1 MAAAQSPLTQGEM
14 VAGLRRLGV
23 EQGDLLE
30 VHSSLRRLGPIE
42 GGAATVIRAPQAA
55 VGPTGALVMPAYP
68 VGPGQTPSP
77 AEQARGMT
85 WKVRILPFSDHLTPT
100 GMGVIADVFRD
111 WPGVRRET
119 GAFFSYAAWGR
130 DADLFAREGLAPL
143 VARGA
148 KALLL
153 GVEMDRCSA
162 LHLAEERVAL
172 PTELAALLTPPDE
185 LMHDYPDH
193 LWGIGYGPEANF
205 LLAQS
210 VAEAQSLI
218 HVERIGHAVARL
230 FEAQALVAIHEHL
243 LLTQPYA
250 VYGLPEPPRACE

>member
-42 GGAATVIRAPQAA
+42 GGAATVIRALQAA

-119 GAFFSYAAWGR
+119 GAFFSYAA
-130 DADLFAREGLAPL
+130 
-143 VARGA
+143 
-148 KALLL
+148 
-153 GVEMDRCSA
+153 
-162 LHLAEERVAL
+162 
-172 PTELAALLTPPDE
+172 
-185 LMHDYPDH
+185 
-193 LWGIGYGPEANF
+193 
-205 LLAQS
+205 
-210 VAEAQSLI
+210 
-218 HVERIGHAVARL
+218 
-230 FEAQALVAIHEHL
+230 
-243 LLTQPYA
+243 
-250 VYGLPEPPRACE
+250 